1 MLSIKQQ
8 EEARL
13 ASQTSGEVASAAKQ
27 LVDIEI
33 LFLLT
38 FSPKSGYELKKK
50 LLSWYK
56 INISYGTL
64 YPHLHSL
71 EKMGLIVG
79 TWQQKFDEAPLK
91 KRIYSLTPAG
101 QKILRNNI
109 ESLSKISLT
118 MQLRV
123 SQVNWVS
130 RPDHPVTQEQRR
142 ALDFVEGF
150 LSRRGYTVRKL
161 ALVKGLSGQEYPV
174 DIFANKQE
182 IKLSNIVLRL
192 PERQEVSVEDILK
205 MNMISFELEAQR
217 SIILSP
223 VMRISEEAKRLA
235 ASCRISIYGG
245 QDFESAAANLSSG
258 YDEIPSF

>member
-13 ASQTSGEVASAAKQ
+13 ASQTTGEVASAAKQ

-38 FSPKSGYELKKK
+38 FSPKSGYELRKK

-64 YPHLHSL
+64 YPHLHAL
-71 EKMGLIVG
+71 EKMGLVVG

-91 KRIYSLTPAG
+91 KRIYSLTPGG
-101 QKILRNNI
+101 QKILRSNI
-109 ESLSKISLT
+109 ESLLRISLT

-123 SQVNWVS
+123 NQVNWAS
-130 RPDHPVTQEQRR
+130 RPDHPLSQEQRR
-142 ALDFVEGF
+142 ALEFVEGF

-174 DIFANKQE
+174 DIFANKQD
-182 IKLSNIVLRL
+182 IKLSNVVLRL
-192 PERQEVSVEDILK
+192 PEHQEISVEDILK
-205 MNMISFELEAQR
+205 MNMMSFELEAQR

-223 VMRISEEAKRLA
+223 ITRVSEEVKRLA
-235 ASCRISIYGG
+235 SSCHISIYSG
-245 QDFESAAANLSSG
+245 QDFESAASNLSSG
-258 YDEIPSF
+258 YDEIPTF